1 MFEINIRISM
11 RIFYLIDA
19 VLVRVFGTV
28 NILNVKNTI
37 SSALMFSAVNY
48 SIRLSISEKKKHR

>member
-19 VLVRVFGTV
+19 VLVTVCGTV

-48 SIRLSISEKKKHR
+48 SIRLSISEKKHS